1 MVLTGVSPAATVGWA
16 AVTWGFGQADH
27 PNGSFTGLAADL
39 AVDSQ
44 THNSVVTVA
53 LSAYMHPLQSSSQSP
68 YKTDENSSEYSSQ
81 QGGRSTPF

>member
-16 AVTWGFGQADH
+16 AVIWGFGQADH

-39 AVDSQ
+39 A
-44 THNSVVTVA
+44 HNSIVTVA

-68 YKTDENSSEYSSQ
+68 YETDENSSEYSSHE
-81 QGGRSTPF
+81 GGCSTPF

>member
-16 AVTWGFGQADH
+16 AVIWGFGQADH

-44 THNSVVTVA
+44 THNSVVTRFERLHAPSPVE
-53 LSAYMHPLQSSSQSP
+53 QSESIQ
-68 YKTDENSSEYSSQ
+68 D
-81 QGGRSTPF
+81 G